1 MDKKFPRS
9 FIGYKSR
16 KVYKK
21 MKEIDSHYNEVFN
34 VYKSI
39 EEDLKKEN
47 EKLKREI
54 ELAKIKRDMDK
65 KFKESVYKT
74 LYEINAEVT
83 ADRTKDIK

>member
-9 FIGYKSR
+9 FIGYKPR

-21 MKEIDSHYNEVFN
+21 LKEIDSHYNEVFN

-39 EEDLKKEN
+39 EDDLKIDN

-54 ELAKIKRDMDK
+54 ELAKIKRDMNK
-65 KFKESVYKT
+65 NFKDSVYKT
-74 LYEINAEVT
+74 LYEVNAEV
-83 ADRTKDIK
+83 AAARIKDSK